1 MDKVKKGKVK
11 EGEDGECTGWR
22 RLEEFTGWSMFRTKN
37 VQDGVCRTGW
47 RMYRMENVQN
57 GVCAG

>member
-22 RLEEFTGWSMFRTKN
+22 RLEEFTGWSMLRTKI

-47 RMYRMENVQN
+47 RM
-57 GVCAG
+57 